1 MEHHYNGYVLSDS
14 TKEYIYGSVC
24 STIPSAITH
33 YISIFRSDLMPRP
46 KEEKDRI
53 VNEIMTLLIQLADY
67 EENDNEKNKEG
78 PTEMLTISECV
89 ETIHGVTPH
98 TIRTLVSQGLVKSV
112 RVGEEGKRGKILV
125 NKADLKAYFGS

>member
-1 MEHHYNGYVLSDS
+1 
-14 TKEYIYGSVC
+14 
-24 STIPSAITH
+24 
-33 YISIFRSDLMPRP
+33 MPRP

-53 VNEIMTLLIQLADY
+53 VNEIMTLLIKLADNG
-67 EENDNEKNKEG
+67 ETENEQSDDS
-78 PTEMLTISECV
+78 PTEMLTINECV
-89 ETIHGVTPH
+89 QTIHGVTPH